1 MIRNRYST
9 LVFAAASAMVI
20 LATVSPAEAQR
31 DPSLLVDKFSL
42 KLEGSWV
49 ALNTQIRLDSEAL
62 GRGTT
67 LDFESDLGLGKSK
80 IIPTLDFAWHI
91 TRKQKLGMRWQDI
104 NRDSS
109 AQALTEI
116 QWGDY
121 VIPVDA
127 DIALGFDITQ
137 VFIDYTHYFWAK
149 ERWAAGFGIGIRL
162 MEIDATLTWNEE
174 NIQDGGSSEVR
185 GTAPLPYLYFEYR
198 RMFSEHWR
206 FKAGLGWFY
215 VKIGDVKGDQWIG
228 RVDAEYLLGK
238 RWALGG
244 ALNASDVSVDWEGLK
259 DHLVTGGGE
268 SLLTAALDMGIND
281 FSIFVRLRF

>member
-1 MIRNRYST
+1 MVLS
-9 LVFAAASAMVI
+9 AAAAPV
-20 LATVSPAEAQR
+20 EAQSSDTPLFDR
-31 DPSLLVDKFSL
+31 FSL

-91 TRKQKLGMRWQDI
+91 TRKHKLAVRWQDI

-149 ERWAAGFGIGIRL
+149 ERWAAGFGIGIRW
-162 MEIDATLTWNEE
+162 MDIAATLTWNEN
-174 NIQDGGSSEVR
+174 NIQEGGSTDVQ
-185 GTAPLPYLYFEYR
+185 GTGPLPYLYFEYR

-215 VKIGDVKGDQWIG
+215 LKIGDIKGGQWIG

-244 ALNASDVSVDWEGLK
+244 ALNGSNISVDWEGLK